1 MLVKQFARFGF
12 VGSQNGRKMV
22 QFKAQRWLYFAS
34 LVLAAE
40 SIYMLP
46 YLRRI
51 FQTSMEEAF
60 GLGAVDIGLLNS
72 MYGLVALAAYFPG
85 GWLADRISARKL
97 LAFSLFSTGLG
108 GLYMASIPSHTGLIA
123 LYAFWGI
130 TSILTFWAALIKA
143 VRNWG
148 GADQQGMGFGFFEAG
163 RGLVAA
169 LLASTATIVFAY
181 GGSATDSLVKVI
193 TYYSA
198 VTLFA
203 AVLVWLLVPDDLHE
217 QPSADVRSQQAGEGQ
232 PPHWRDILKNGRSW
246 LLAAV
251 IFCAYLLY
259 LGTYDFP
266 AYAERGFEQTKLFGA
281 QLATF
286 RDWMRPLAAI
296 SAGLIADRLK
306 PSRVVRTSFLLLLLI
321 YVSFAVLPADSD
333 QLWLL
338 WGQVAIAALAG
349 FSLRAVFY
357 ALLQETG
364 VPLSQTGMTVG
375 FVSVIGY
382 SPDLFVHTLAGSF
395 VDWFGVG
402 VGYRYYFGFLSMF
415 AGLGLLAT
423 WKMVRHPASSPVDV

>member
-1 MLVKQFARFGF
+1 MEQ
-12 VGSQNGRKMV
+12 S
-22 QFKAQRWLYFAS
+22 KAQRWLYFAS

-108 GLYMASIPSHTGLIA
+108 GLYMASIPSQTGLIV
-123 LYAFWGI
+123 LYAFWGV

-148 GADQQGMGFGFFEAG
+148 GNDQQGMGFGFFEAG

-169 LLASTATIVFAY
+169 LLASTATVVFAY

-203 AVLVWLLVPDDLHE
+203 AVLVWLLVPDDFGRCDR
-217 QPSADVRSQQAGEGQ
+217 SA
-232 PPHWRDILKNGRSW
+232 L
-246 LLAAV
+246 
-251 IFCAYLLY
+251 
-259 LGTYDFP
+259 
-266 AYAERGFEQTKLFGA
+266 
-281 QLATF
+281 
-286 RDWMRPLAAI
+286 
-296 SAGLIADRLK
+296 
-306 PSRVVRTSFLLLLLI
+306 
-321 YVSFAVLPADSD
+321 
-333 QLWLL
+333 
-338 WGQVAIAALAG
+338 
-349 FSLRAVFY
+349 
-357 ALLQETG
+357 
-364 VPLSQTGMTVG
+364 
-375 FVSVIGY
+375 IGY
-382 SPDLFVHTLAGSF
+382 RFEAG
-395 VDWFGVG
+395 
-402 VGYRYYFGFLSMF
+402 
-415 AGLGLLAT
+415 
-423 WKMVRHPASSPVDV
+423 